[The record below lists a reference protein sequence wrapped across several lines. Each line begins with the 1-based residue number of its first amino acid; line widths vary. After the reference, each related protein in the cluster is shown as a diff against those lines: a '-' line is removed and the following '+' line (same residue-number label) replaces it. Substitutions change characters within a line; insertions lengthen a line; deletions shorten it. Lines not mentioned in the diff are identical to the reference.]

1 MATARKALRSLAP
14 LPPLTLVT
22 EHRRKLAVLCLL
34 SFLALC

>member
-1 MATARKALRSLAP
+1 MATARKALSPLAP
-14 LPPLTLVT
+14 LALMT